1 MTKKMSLKEY
11 LNMNEKK
18 KFKPKTFLEKIS
30 NYAFR
35 NIVSFLNRN
44 EKIILDITLKEHKFR
59 NITNK
64 ELLQAKKDTDVFY
77 REQEEQEEYEE
88 YEEKKSYLFDDFIL
102 YDFNEKEKYR
112 EQKEEY
118 EKRKL
123 YDNCSLSLYDFN

>member
-77 REQEEQEEYEE
+77 REQEEQE

-123 YDNCSLSLYDFN
+123 YDDCSLSLYDFN